1 MPRSARL
8 VLAAGLLATAPV
20 ALASGLYLKLAEGA
34 RPAEGGAGT
43 VTLTLQA
50 VATHDFRLPQT
61 PLFLV
66 DDGSGMRVASEAQP
80 TPVDVPETVR
90 VTPERR
96 FNGSW
101 QLNLPP
107 GAYKVKVRYKLAD
120 RTVES
125 NAVRIQ
131 VPASASASR

>member
-1 MPRSARL
+1 
-8 VLAAGLLATAPV
+8 
-20 ALASGLYLKLAEGA
+20 
-34 RPAEGGAGT
+34 